1 MVHSKGKSI
10 KYQFTKYV
18 QVALER
24 KRKAYLHK
32 EYKRATEELFELEE
46 QLNSIPILME
56 DSLRLRSLERE
67 YQMPWDAKQIRA
79 YLLEQTGGEWKK
91 CLSVVTDRELLILY
105 AEVFG
110 GLNFTE
116 IGCIMGL
123 DKKRI
128 AASYAYAR
136 KKMRRERKKNG
147 I

>member
-1 MVHSKGKSI
+1 MEYSEEKTI

-32 EYKRATEELFELEE
+32 EYKRETEELFKED
-46 QLNSIPILME
+46 QLNSISILME

-79 YLLEQTGGEWKK
+79 YLLEQTGEEWKK
-91 CLSVVTDRELLILY
+91 CLSVLTDRELLILY
-105 AEVFG
+105 AKVFRE
-110 GLNFTE
+110 LNFTE
-116 IGCIMGL
+116 IGSTMGL

-136 KKMRRERKKNG
+136 KKMRRERKKDG

>member
-1 MVHSKGKSI
+1 MVHSEGKSI

-67 YQMPWDAKQIRA
+67 YQMPWDAKQIRE
-79 YLLEQTGGEWKK
+79 YLLEQTGEEWKK
-91 CLSVVTDRELLILY
+91 YLSVLTDRELLILY
-105 AEVFG
+105 AKVFREF
-110 GLNFTE
+110 NFTE
-116 IGCIMGL
+116 IGSIMGL

-128 AASYAYAR
+128 AASYTYAR

>member
-1 MVHSKGKSI
+1 MEYSEGKTI

-32 EYKRATEELFELEE
+32 EYKRETEELFKED
-46 QLNSIPILME
+46 QLNSISILME

-67 YQMPWDAKQIRA
+67 YQMPWDAKQVRE
-79 YLLEQTGGEWKK
+79 YLLEQTEEEWKK
-91 CLSVVTDRELLILY
+91 CLSVLTDRELLILY
-105 AEVFG
+105 AKVIREF
-110 GLNFTE
+110 NFKE
-116 IGCIMGL
+116 IGAIMGI

-128 AASYAYAR
+128 ATSYAYAR
-136 KKMRRERKKNG
+136 KKMRRERKKDG

>member
-1 MVHSKGKSI
+1 MVHNEGKTI

-24 KRKAYLHK
+24 KRKAYLYK
-32 EYKRATEELFELEE
+32 EYKRETKELFKEE

-56 DSLRLRSLERE
+56 DSLKLQSLERE
-67 YQMPWDAKQIRA
+67 YQMPWDAKRIRE
-79 YLLEQTGGEWKK
+79 YLLEQTGEEWKK
-91 CLSVVTDRELLILY
+91 YLSVLTDRELLILY
-105 AEVFG
+105 AKVFSEF
-110 GLNFTE
+110 NFTE
-116 IGCIMGL
+116 IGSIMGL

-136 KKMRRERKKNG
+136 KKMRKERKKNG

>member
-1 MVHSKGKSI
+1 MVHSEGKSI

-79 YLLEQTGGEWKK
+79 YLLEQTGEEWKK
-91 CLSVVTDRELLILY
+91 CLSVLTDRELLILY
-105 AEVFG
+105 AKVFRE
-110 GLNFTE
+110 LNFTE
-116 IGCIMGL
+116 IGSIMGL